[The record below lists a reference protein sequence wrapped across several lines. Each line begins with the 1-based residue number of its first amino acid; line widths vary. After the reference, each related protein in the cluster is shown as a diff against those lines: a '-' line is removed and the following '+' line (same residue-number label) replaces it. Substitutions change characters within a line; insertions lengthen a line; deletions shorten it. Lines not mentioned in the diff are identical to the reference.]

1 MMKILFI
8 FLFVSLLASAQ
19 TDMQRWGKEDISYQ
33 SKPVTTGKNSGNES
47 ASITDLMVSSF
58 IHAYRILISDVDGDN
73 CAFSPACSSFFVE
86 SVKETNIFQGTL
98 MFADRLTRD
107 TDFIGRESQ
116 YPLALNGRFYD
127 LPSNY
132 KLNTLEIKYIPPF
145 AVVKDE

>member
-1 MMKILFI
+1 MKILFI

-19 TDMQRWGKEDISYQ
+19 TDIQRWGKVDISYQ
-33 SKPVTTGKNSGNES
+33 IKPVTAERNSGNGS
-47 ASITDLMVSSF
+47 VSITDLMVSSL
-58 IHAYRILISDVDGDN
+58 IHAYRIFISDVDGDN
-73 CAFSPACSSFFVE
+73 CAFNPTCSSFFVE
-86 SVKETNIFQGTL
+86 SIKETNIFQGTL
-98 MFADRLTRD
+98 MFADRLIRD

-132 KLNTLEIKYIPPF
+132 KLNPMEIKYIPPF